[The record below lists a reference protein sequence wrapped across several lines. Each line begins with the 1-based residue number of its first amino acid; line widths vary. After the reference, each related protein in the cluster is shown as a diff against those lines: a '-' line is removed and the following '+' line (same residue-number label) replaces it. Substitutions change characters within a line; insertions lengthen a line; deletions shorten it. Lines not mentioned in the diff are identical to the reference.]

1 MSARRWVLPA
11 MLTMIVTS
19 SVAGIIHGC
28 AFHPD
33 RRDIPATDQLPAG
46 IKEIYISTE
55 DGERLQ
61 CYWLARPPSRWV
73 LIYFMSNTGNIAQRI
88 PDLMH
93 LADLGL
99 NVLGAGYR
107 GFGKSTGRPSE
118 RGIYLDGRTEL
129 YAMLQRGFKKAQV
142 ILMGR
147 SLGSAVAVEIAQDQ
161 AIGGLILVA
170 PLTSGKAM
178 ALAHGFGP
186 LAYFI
191 GDAYD
196 NLDRI
201 SHIRCPLL
209 IVHGTE
215 DEGAPMDMGRQLY
228 AAAPAPKRFVAI
240 RGAHHSDISR
250 FAPDQY
256 WGAIRDFIAGL
267 HEGSIISGGAHSAH
281 RKP

>member
-1 MSARRWVLPA
+1 MNSRRWILPVT
-11 MLTMIVTS
+11 LTMILTAS
-19 SVAGIIHGC
+19 CPWMINGC

-33 RRDIPATDQLPAG
+33 RRDLPNAAQLPPG
-46 IKEIYISTE
+46 IEEIYIPTE
-55 DGERLQ
+55 DGVRLQ
-61 CYWLARPPSRWV
+61 CYWLARPTSHWV

-107 GFGKSTGRPSE
+107 GFGKSTGSPSE
-118 RGIYLDGRTEL
+118 LGLYMDGRAEL
-129 YAMLQRGFKKAQV
+129 KYVLRRGFKMGQV
-142 ILMGR
+142 ILLGR
-147 SLGSAVAVEIAQDQ
+147 SLGSAVAVEIAMDQ
-161 AIGGLILVA
+161 PLGGLILVS

-201 SHIRCPLL
+201 GRIRCPLL
-209 IVHGTE
+209 ILHGTQ
-215 DEGAPMDMGRQLY
+215 DEAAPIGMARRLY
-228 AAAPAPKRFVAI
+228 AAAPAPKRFIAI
-240 RGAHHSDISR
+240 PGGHHSYLSR
-250 FAPDQY
+250 FAPHRY
-256 WGAIRDFIAGL
+256 WSAIRDFIAGL
-267 HEGSIISGGAHSAH
+267 HE
-281 RKP
+281 